1 MEQYRR
7 PVGPTRQFHRIRDS
21 ESVRYCVSGDSVE
34 RCVRACDNPWEK
46 ACQKKRSS
54 RIPLPSRHRS
64 ASEGP
69 LDPHFRSHVGC
80 DGETDSCCRMGVTR
94 FSYAAS
100 KACPQYARDRW
111 KLAPAS
117 HNVNATKRLYS
128 PDLRDNRVDDV
139 NRPINW
145 RCASRVEVVNGNC
158 GLV

>member
-1 MEQYRR
+1 
-7 PVGPTRQFHRIRDS
+7 
-21 ESVRYCVSGDSVE
+21 
-34 RCVRACDNPWEK
+34 
-46 ACQKKRSS
+46 
-54 RIPLPSRHRS
+54 
-64 ASEGP
+64 
-69 LDPHFRSHVGC
+69 
-80 DGETDSCCRMGVTR
+80 MGVTR

-158 GLV
+158 GLVFSQIEQNSPAVGIQPFLSQAADFEQPILIRQRRGLRHLEQHCIKVISAQLANSGAC